1 MFESVPLADAVAEY
15 NRYTTRKVV
24 LRSDEIGRQPVNG
37 TLRIGDTRALMF
49 LLRESLGL
57 NVVEQEGVIFVE
69 AR

>member
-1 MFESVPLADAVAEY
+1 
-15 NRYTTRKVV
+15 V